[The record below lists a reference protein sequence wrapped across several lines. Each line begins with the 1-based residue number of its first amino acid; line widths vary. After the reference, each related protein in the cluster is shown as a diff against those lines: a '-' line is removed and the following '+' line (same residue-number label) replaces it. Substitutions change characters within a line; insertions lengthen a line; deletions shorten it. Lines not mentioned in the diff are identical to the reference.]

1 MKNKLYSLIFLSF
14 LFFSNS
20 FAQNGIVNYGFIE
33 ALFTGNAVGEDCNAV
48 LKFNKNNIAYVS
60 NKTSLEKPEDINVKK
75 TFERPD
81 DSGGVISMGMQV
93 TPNGNQVLIDKKQN
107 ILLSN
112 DNPIPMSKFFLK
124 EEIPTFDWKINN
136 KETKKIGKFDCTK
149 ATTTFRG
156 RNYTAWFAK
165 TIPVPYGP
173 WKLGGLP
180 GLILEAYDTN
190 KNVYWYFKSIEYPAP
205 NVQVE
210 TKIFNE
216 KMEGQKQFINLKEY
230 AKKQAEYIK
239 EQNERSIMVAKKFNM
254 KMKETTIQENFIE
267 IL

>member
-33 ALFTGNAVGEDCNAV
+33 ALFTGNALGEDCNAV

-75 TFERPD
+75 TFEKPG
-81 DSGGVISMGMQV
+81 DSGGVILMGMQV
-93 TPNGNQVLIDKKQN
+93 SVNGSQVIIDKKQN
-107 ILLSN
+107 IMLSN
-112 DNPIPMSKFFLK
+112 SIPLAMSIFFLK
-124 EEIPTFDWKINN
+124 EEIPAFNWKISN

-210 TKIFNE
+210 TKIYNR
-216 KMEGQKQFINLKEY
+216 KMEEQKEFITLKEY
-230 AKKQAEYIK
+230 AKKQTEYVIK
-239 EQNERSIMVAKKFNM
+239 VNENGMMAAKQFDVKAQ
-254 KMKETTIQENFIE
+254 ETAIQETFIE
-267 IL
+267 IF